1 MQVRLLL
8 GPAGSGKTAVCLDEI
23 RENLVQAPDGPTLV
37 LLAPKQTTY
46 QLERQLLSDP
56 ALPGYTRLQILSF
69 ERLATFVFDQLGVPR
84 PKLIDEEGRLM
95 VLRGL
100 LSRKRND
107 LRLFRA
113 SARLTGF
120 AQELSRVL
128 SEFERHQVSPDLL
141 LNLSRDLSHSA
152 GLAYKLEDLAT
163 IMKEYAA
170 WLAARELQDADR
182 LLSEATQA
190 LASTTQDSPGTPRLQ
205 IARLWVDGFG
215 EWCPQELEFLAGV
228 VAHSGSSTITF
239 CLDRPV
245 QKQSWAS
252 SWSVIQKSYEACVKR
267 LSGIPGAEVTT
278 STLPRRKPTSRFSR
292 SATLSRL
299 EQHWADPPPWPAGD
313 TIIGG
318 DNLSGADC
326 LRLVRVA
333 DPESEAV
340 EAGREI
346 LRHVRAGGRY
356 REVAVLVRG
365 FDAYHES
372 LRRVFT
378 RYGIPFFLDR
388 RESVAHHP
396 LAELTRG
403 ALRTAAFNWQW
414 SDWFGTLKT
423 GLVPAEDEEIDRL
436 ENESLARGWQGDIWQ
451 KPILIPQDEG
461 LGVFVRELQN
471 RVLPPFQRL
480 ALAIAAADHR
490 PTGCQLVAALR
501 RFWSDLNVLEQ
512 LEQWAAA
519 PSPTAEQDF
528 GLPPSAHATV
538 WEQMNQWLQ
547 NVELAFPEE
556 AIPLRQWLPILEVGL
571 ANLTVGLI
579 PPALDQVLIGTVDRS
594 RSPDAKLAIV
604 LGLNEGVFPASP
616 KAEVLLTETDRAV
629 LEQKGIQLGSSVR
642 QQISRERY
650 YAYLAFTRAR
660 ERLVLTLSSHDA
672 DGSLLNPSAFIS
684 SLRQLFPGL
693 EPEVPAAA
701 DWTCEHPVEL
711 IPALLKSGLAAG
723 SEVRGSPGTQ
733 ELEPP
738 WRELLT
744 HPAISGLLRELQ
756 QLRSPGMAEVVAPEL
771 IRKLHGSALRTSV
784 SRLEQFAACPFKFFV
799 HSGLRAEER
808 KKFEL
813 DVKEQGSF
821 QHDVLALFHEELR
834 RTNLNWRQITPAEAR
849 SRVGDIATQL
859 IATYREGLLNVSE
872 QTRFMARILISS
884 LQDFVET
891 LVGWMREQYRFDPVQ
906 VELAFGLDS
915 AFPPWTIDLSHGNS
929 LQLHGRIDRVDLL
942 VNRSAKEA
950 LCVVIDY
957 KSSQKKLDDL
967 MIACGL
973 QLQLLAYLN
982 VLRRWPD
989 PATVFQARKLVPAGV
1004 FYVSLRGKY
1013 QRERN
1018 RVSALAETEAARKLA
1033 YQHSGRF
1040 DSATLRHLDS
1050 RTDATRGD
1058 QFNYR
1063 LTKSGELHKGG
1074 AEALPN
1080 DGFSALLD
1088 QVEQTIARMG
1098 VEIFSG
1104 NVDVSPY
1111 RKGSV
1116 TACDQCSYRAVCRMD
1131 PWTHAFRVLRAPGA
1145 ETHNI
1150 SAAEL

>member
-1 MQVRLLL
+1 VQVRVLL
-8 GPAGSGKTAVCLDEI
+8 GPAGSGKTAVCLGEI
-23 RENLVQAPDGPTLV
+23 RENLVQAPDGPALV

-69 ERLATFVFDQLGVPR
+69 ERLASFVFDELGVPR
-84 PKLIDEEGRLM
+84 PELIDEEGRLM

-107 LRLFRA
+107 FRLFRA

-128 SEFERHQVSPDLL
+128 SEFERHQITPEYL
-141 LNLSRDLSHSA
+141 LNLASDLSHSV

-170 WLAARELQDADR
+170 WLAARKLQDADR
-182 LLSEATQA
+182 LLSAATQV
-190 LASTTQDSPGTPRLQ
+190 LASVSQDSPGSSPLH
-205 IARLWVDGFG
+205 IAQLWVDGFG
-215 EWCPQELEFLAGV
+215 EWSPQELEFLAGV
-228 VAHSGSSTITF
+228 VAHSGTATITF
-239 CLDRPV
+239 CLDHPV
-245 QKQSWAS
+245 QKLSWAS
-252 SWSVIQKSYEACVKR
+252 SWSVIQKAYEACTKR
-267 LSGIPGAEVTT
+267 LSAIPGVEITT
-278 STLPRRKPTSRFSR
+278 TTLPRRAQTSRFSR
-292 SATLSRL
+292 SATLTHL
-299 EQHWADPPPWPAGD
+299 ERYWADPRPQPHEDPD
-313 TIIGG
+313 VTG
-318 DNLSGADC
+318 DNLPWTGS
-326 LRLVRVA
+326 LRLVRAA

-356 REVAVLVRG
+356 RDVAVLVRA
-365 FDAYHES
+365 FDGYHEP

-388 RESVAHHP
+388 RESVSHHP

-403 ALRTAAFNWQW
+403 ALRTVAFNWQW

-423 GLVPAEDEEIDRL
+423 GLIPAEDKEIDRL
-436 ENESLARGWQGDIWQ
+436 ENESLARGWQGNIWQ
-451 KPILIPQDEG
+451 KPIEIPQDEG
-461 LGVFVRELQN
+461 LTVFVRQLQN
-471 RVLPPFQRL
+471 RILPPFQRL
-480 ALAIAAADHR
+480 ALAVATAGNR
-490 PTGCQLVAALR
+490 PTGSQLVTAVR
-501 RFWSDLNVLEQ
+501 RFWSDLNVVEQ
-512 LEQWAAA
+512 LEHWAAA
-519 PSPTAEQDF
+519 PRPTAEEDF
-528 GLPPSAHATV
+528 GLPPLAHATV
-538 WEQMNQWLQ
+538 WEQMNQWVQ

-556 AIPLRQWLPILEVGL
+556 AIPLRQWLPILEAGL

-594 RSPDAKLAIV
+594 RSPDARLAIV
-604 LGLNEGVFPASP
+604 LGLNEGIFPAAP
-616 KAEVLLTETDRAV
+616 KAEVLLTETDRAT
-629 LEQKGIQLGSSVR
+629 LEQKGVPLGSSVR
-642 QQISRERY
+642 QQIGRERY

-660 ERLVLTLSSHDA
+660 ERLVLTLSSRDA

-693 EPEVPAAA
+693 KPESPSAA
-701 DWTCEHPVEL
+701 DGTCEHPAEL
-711 IPALLKSGLAAG
+711 IPALLRSSFADGLVLREARAM
-723 SEVRGSPGTQ
+723 Q
-733 ELEPP
+733 ELERP
-738 WRELLT
+738 EAAVLA

-756 QLRSPGMAEVVAPEL
+756 QLRNPSMTETVVPEL
-771 IRKLHGSALRTSV
+771 IRKLYGPALRTSV

-821 QHDVLALFHEELR
+821 QHDVLAIFHEELR
-834 RTNLNWRQITPAEAR
+834 LENLNWRQITPAEAR
-849 SRVGDIATQL
+849 SRVGNIATRL
-859 IATYREGLLNVSE
+859 IGTYREGLLNVSE
-872 QTRFMARILISS
+872 QTRFMARILTSS

-891 LVGWMREQYRFDPVQ
+891 LVGWMREQYQFDPVQ

-915 AFPPWTIDLSHGNS
+915 AFPPWTIPLSNGNA
-929 LQLHGRIDRVDLL
+929 LQLHGRIDRVDLSI
-942 VNRSAKEA
+942 NRTAEEA

-967 MIACGL
+967 MISCGL

-989 PATVFQARKLVPAGV
+989 PTAVFAVGKLVPAGV

-1013 QRERN
+1013 KREPN
-1018 RVSALAETEAARKLA
+1018 RVSALTEADAARKMA

-1040 DSATLRHLDS
+1040 DYNALRHLDS

-1063 LTKSGELHKGG
+1063 LTQLGELHRGC
-1074 AEALPN
+1074 AEALSN
-1080 DGFSALLD
+1080 ERFSALLD
-1088 QVEQTIARMG
+1088 QVEATIAGMG
-1098 VEIFSG
+1098 ADIFSG
-1104 NVDVSPY
+1104 KVDVSPY

-1131 PWTHAFRVLRAPGA
+1131 PWVHAFRMLRAPSV
-1145 ETHNI
+1145 EDFDS
-1150 SAAEL
+1150 SAATP